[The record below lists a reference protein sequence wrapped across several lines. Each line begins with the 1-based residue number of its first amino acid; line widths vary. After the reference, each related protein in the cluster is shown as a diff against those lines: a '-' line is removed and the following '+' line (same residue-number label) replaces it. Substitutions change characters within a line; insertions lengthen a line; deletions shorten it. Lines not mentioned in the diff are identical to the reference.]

1 MHNKT
6 KAIIAEVLDAIG
18 TMISVAILILLIAF
32 AAPILAAV
40 L

>member
-1 MHNKT
+1 MNNKT

-18 TMISVAILILLIAF
+18 TMVSVAILIFLIAY